1 MSVCL
6 YINEQNK
13 NKIDN
18 IFFQFNC
25 YNFLKVRWIS
35 RQMTM
40 ILMYVS
46 SQTVPE
52 SAIEDDG
59 TKNKKLSRVR
69 NLENKILQHNFST
82 KFCM

>member
-1 MSVCL
+1 MAVCQTRDIL
-6 YINEQNK
+6 RWNECLLVVNEQNK
-13 NKIDN
+13 KFDN
-18 IFFQFNC
+18 IFFQVNC
-25 YNFLKVRWIS
+25 YNVLKERWIS

-59 TKNKKLSRVR
+59 TKNKK
-69 NLENKILQHNFST
+69 
-82 KFCM
+82 